1 MNNIEKHK
9 LNLLSVV
16 AITNNLK
23 ILYVEDNKESR
34 DQASKLLANYFSKI
48 DIATD
53 GEEGLEYY
61 KNYHLDTNQYYDLVI
76 TDIEMPKMDGISM
89 SKAIYTINKNQKIIV
104 VSAYNDKKYLIDLIN
119 MGIEGFIQKPLSFK
133 QVSEALKEF
142 CICFKDESLIE
153 LGNNCTYNKLV
164 NELLVD
170 DKQIKLTLNESKF
183 IEFLIQNKNRKSSI
197 DEIFNY
203 INYNEPHKEF
213 SLDSIKAL
221 VKRLR
226 KKLPTDLILH
236 NRTTGYSINF

>member
-119 MGIEGFIQKPLSFK
+119 MGIEGFIQKPLSFE

-153 LGNNCTYNKLV
+153 LGHNCTYNKLV

-183 IEFLIQNKNRKSSI
+183 IEFLIQNRNRKSSI

-203 INYNEPHKEF
+203 INY
-213 SLDSIKAL
+213 D
-221 VKRLR
+221 
-226 KKLPTDLILH
+226 
-236 NRTTGYSINF
+236 